1 MARHPSEQVR
11 TDSER
16 REKSSG
22 RASVVQYSVADP
34 VAACRVALA
43 LTDALRAHPVL
54 PPVRGGIASGAVMLR
69 DGDCFGRIVNL
80 AARAVKLARPGHVV
94 VSSDVRTAVQGSLAC
109 AALPPARVKGFDGEI
124 ELFELSG

>member
-1 MARHPSEQVR
+1 
-11 TDSER
+11 
-16 REKSSG
+16 
-22 RASVVQYSVADP
+22 

-80 AARAVKLARPGHVV
+80 AARAVKLARPGYVV
-94 VSSDVRTAVQGSLAC
+94 VSSDVRTAVQGSFAC
-109 AALPPARVKGFDGEI
+109 APLPPARVKGFDGEI
-124 ELFELSG
+124 ELFELTG